1 MQLQLPATKSQQ
13 SRNESRHRASHSD
26 LSQSFENVMKPSA
39 LKEITKQ
46 VNQEDSLIHDRK
58 RRPEANLW
66 GDGHHGN
73 DMIDDLDEI
82 QLIDA
87 ELAPQK
93 QVVGRLKQA
102 EVASNEDNMF
112 NFTHQKVQIPKLD
125 ENDDFDEID
134 QIA

>member
-1 MQLQLPATKSQQ
+1 
-13 SRNESRHRASHSD
+13 
-26 LSQSFENVMKPSA
+26 
-39 LKEITKQ
+39 
-46 VNQEDSLIHDRK
+46 
-58 RRPEANLW
+58 
-66 GDGHHGN
+66 
-73 DMIDDLDEI
+73 MIDDLDEI

-134 QIA
+134 QIAQSPDKQEILVPVIATQNAQLNKQEPPKKSLFEYPSEEAEEEESYYDEEEEKPEPQQIG